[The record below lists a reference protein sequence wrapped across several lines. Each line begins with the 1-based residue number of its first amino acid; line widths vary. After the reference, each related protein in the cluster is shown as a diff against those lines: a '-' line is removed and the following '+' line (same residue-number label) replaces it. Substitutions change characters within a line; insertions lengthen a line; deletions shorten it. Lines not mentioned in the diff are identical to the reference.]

1 MSLQRS
7 LPPRVLLLAGS
18 CLALL
23 FLVFGLSGGG
33 LFPSQLQSLHHDI
46 LDDVSNAT
54 LGVRFPSQR
63 QTQSPFTYMLHLK
76 FQKIFVIGLPART
89 DHRDSM
95 SLAAALTGLSIEYV
109 DGVTSVDNKTLPPGG
124 IEKGLNEGSVFGW
137 RAHMNVLRM

>member
-1 MSLQRS
+1 MRPLVYVFLLQ
-7 LPPRVLLLAGS
+7 
-18 CLALL
+18 
-23 FLVFGLSGGG
+23 
-33 LFPSQLQSLHHDI
+33 
-46 LDDVSNAT
+46 
-54 LGVRFPSQR
+54 QR
-63 QTQSPFTYMLHLK
+63 TRSPFTYMVHLK

-124 IEKGLNEGSVFGW
+124 VEKGLNEGSVFGW

>member
-1 MSLQRS
+1 MT
-7 LPPRVLLLAGS
+7 
-18 CLALL
+18 
-23 FLVFGLSGGG
+23 FLTISRTRPLVYVFSV
-33 LFPSQLQSLHHDI
+33 H
-46 LDDVSNAT
+46 
-54 LGVRFPSQR
+54 R
-63 QTQSPFTYMLHLK
+63 QTQSPFTYILGLK

-124 IEKGLNEGSVFGW
+124 VERGLNEGSIFGW

>member
-1 MSLQRS
+1 MRPLVYV
-7 LPPRVLLLAGS
+7 LPV
-18 CLALL
+18 
-23 FLVFGLSGGG
+23 
-33 LFPSQLQSLHHDI
+33 HW
-46 LDDVSNAT
+46 
-54 LGVRFPSQR
+54 
-63 QTQSPFTYMLHLK
+63 QTQSPFTHILRLK

-124 IEKGLNEGSVFGW
+124 VEKGLNEGSIFGW